1 MRRREF
7 FTLIGGAVASPYAA
21 RAQQAAMPIVGLVG
35 PDRLR
40 NPRVDAHYAS
50 NIDFELGESY
60 EYVRIR

>member
-1 MRRREF
+1 
-7 FTLIGGAVASPYAA
+7 LSA
-21 RAQQAAMPIVGLVG
+21 